1 MPQPIRVLLVEDSP
15 VALAVLTRILKASPD
30 IEIVG
35 TARTGQEALDL
46 LPEARPQ
53 VICTDLHMPQMDGL
67 ELTRRVMSTSPKPI
81 LVISASVQEDDSQN
95 IFQLL
100 EAGAVDIFPK
110 PVGGLAVSDPK
121 IAQALI
127 DKIKVLSGVTVFTQH
142 RGRSP
147 SANPG
152 NPAAV
157 VPLPLP
163 PLPADVNPRPATGGV
178 LVIGASTGGPQ
189 ALYTILSQLPPKF
202 PLPIVC
208 VQHISEGFLQGLIN
222 WLGHGCALPVT
233 IARSGDLPRSG
244 HVYFPPERQHLL
256 FDGAGR
262 FVTRSGAPVSGH
274 CPSVTVT
281 FESVAHTFRR
291 SAIGVLL
298 TGMGR
303 DGADGLLAI
312 AQAGGMT
319 IAQDEASSVIFGMPR
334 EAIALGAAQHILP
347 LNDIAGYVIQRC
359 MTGRSRL

>member
-15 VALAVLTRILKASPD
+15 VALAILTRILKASPD

-46 LPEARPQ
+46 LPEAQPQ

-110 PVGGLAVSDPK
+110 PVGGLAISDPK

-147 SANPG
+147 SVSKASPFSG
-152 NPAAV
+152 V
-157 VPLPLP
+157 SVPP
-163 PLPADVNPRPATGGV
+163 PTDPSPRPTGGV
-178 LVIGASTGGPQ
+178 LAIGASTGGPQ
-189 ALYTILSQLPPKF
+189 ALYTILSQLPSKF

-222 WLGHGCALPVT
+222 WLSNGCTLPVA
-233 IARSGDLPRSG
+233 IARPGELPRSG
-244 HVYFPPERQHLL
+244 HIYFPPERQHLL

-262 FVTRSGAPVSGH
+262 FVTRAGAPVSGH

-281 FESVAHTFRR
+281 FEAIAQTYRR

-334 EAIALGAAQHILP
+334 EAIALGAAQHVLP
-347 LNDIAGYVIQRC
+347 LNDIAAHVIQRC
-359 MTGRSRL
+359 TTGRSRS